1 MSSSMYAIFAYQT
14 YYPAGGFHDIYGF
27 ADTFQEALAIFNE
40 ALETGSKPMKDWP
53 TREIIKDYEQW
64 TGKEII
70 NPIPRAGAHIVN
82 LKTQKIVAD
91 TRTIHNLNNE

>member
-1 MSSSMYAIFAYQT
+1 MYAIFAYQT

-27 ADTFQEALAIFNE
+27 ADTFQEALMIFNE

-53 TREIIKDYEQW
+53 TREIIKDYEQI
-64 TGKEII
+64 K
-70 NPIPRAGAHIVN
+70 PIPRDGAHIVN

>member
-1 MSSSMYAIFAYQT
+1 MLYLLIKHIIPRVDFMIYMDLQILFKKPLPFSMK
-14 YYPAGGFHDIYGF
+14 H
-27 ADTFQEALAIFNE
+27 
-40 ALETGSKPMKDWP
+40 ETGSKPMKDWP
-53 TREIIKDYEQW
+53 TRELIKDYEQG

-91 TRTIHNLNNE
+91 TRTIHNLNNQ